1 MHMDCET
8 VREHVDAWALGAL
21 DAADAIALE
30 SHIEGCAECALLADD
45 ARDTAAAFALAVP
58 LAAAS
63 PSLKARVMASAS
75 LLADVPGR
83 RPVTSQRWW
92 FSAAAAAIA
101 AGVGAMAWGG
111 YLQTQVNGLH
121 DTEARA
127 RVVATAQSNQFATM
141 RTELVQSSAQSVSL
155 ATNQDAVFDIVS
167 QPDVQRLPMS
177 GTALAPAASGRYIW
191 SRTGGLG
198 ALVVSSLPPL
208 PEGKSYYMW
217 VVYENAWTYG
227 GLFTVDSTGG
237 GRLVVRD
244 FGDGIDHGAF
254 RGFAV
259 TVEPSTGVTKHTG
272 ETVLQGGG
280 IN

>member
-21 DAADAIALE
+21 DATEAIALA
-30 SHIEGCAECALLADD
+30 SHIEGCAACALLADD
-45 ARDTAAAFALAVP
+45 AHDTAAAFALAVP

-75 LLADVPGR
+75 LLADVPVR

-92 FSAAAAAIA
+92 FSAAAAAIV

-121 DTEARA
+121 GTEARA
-127 RVVATAQSNQFATM
+127 QIAATAQSSQFATM
-141 RTELVQSSAQSVSL
+141 RTELTQSSARSVDL
-155 ATNQDAVFDIVS
+155 ATNQDAVVDIVS

-177 GTALAPAASGRYIW
+177 GTALAPSARGRYIW
-191 SRTGGLG
+191 SRTSGLG
-198 ALVVSSLPPL
+198 ALVVSGLPPL
-208 PEGKSYYMW
+208 PEGSSYCMW
-217 VVYENAWTYG
+217 VVYENAWVNG
-227 GLFTVDSTGG
+227 GLFTIDSTGT
-237 GRLVVRD
+237 GRLIVRD

-259 TVEPSTGVTKHTG
+259 TVEASGGVTKRTG
-272 ETVLQGGG
+272 ATVLQGGA